1 MADQTPT
8 RSAQAEVLREEAI
21 ALCKRAGWS
30 PQCIGTERFKIGVSE
45 IYEELR
51 CLQKVCCVD
60 ISEELIECCRKHR
73 QWSPLFDDVLARIAL
88 LRGETN
94 KAELIWSDL
103 LNHQSEM
110 MHRIADQ
117 SLRAL
122 STKRDS
128 GEQLVDDVLQALD
141 RDQQHLV
148 DQMLYEAVM
157 ASSDFNDPFFVSAL
171 DIVSRSRSKPEHWP
185 WNRELLIDQLMLTL
199 FEQQLLAWDNHVE

>member
-45 IYEELR
+45 VYEEMR
-51 CLQKVCCVD
+51 CLQKVYCVD
-60 ISEELIECCRKHR
+60 ISEELIECCRKHQ
-73 QWSPLFDDVLARIAL
+73 QWSPLFEDVEARIAL
-88 LRGETN
+88 FRGETN

-103 LNHQSEM
+103 LNHKSKI

-117 SLRAL
+117 SLRSLHA
-122 STKRDS
+122 KIDS
-128 GEQLVDDVLQALD
+128 GEQLSNDVVQALD
-141 RDQQHLV
+141 HNQQNLA
-148 DQMLYEAVM
+148 DQMLCEAII
-157 ASSDFNDPFFVSAL
+157 ASSDLSNAFLVNAL

>member
-1 MADQTPT
+1 VADQTPSQ
-8 RSAQAEVLREEAI
+8 SAQAEVLREEAI
-21 ALCKRAGWS
+21 ALCKRSGWS
-30 PQCIGTERFKIGVSE
+30 PQCIGTEQFKIGVSE

-73 QWSPLFDDVLARIAL
+73 QWSPLFDDVEARIAMF
-88 LRGETN
+88 RGETN

-117 SLRAL
+117 SLRSL
-122 STKRDS
+122 YTKRDS

-141 RDQQHLV
+141 HDQQKLV
-148 DQMLYEAVM
+148 DQMLCEAVM
-157 ASSDFNDPFFVSAL
+157 VSNDLSNAFLVSAL
-171 DIVSRSRSKPEHWP
+171 EIVSRSRSKPEHWP

-199 FEQQLLAWDNHVE
+199 FEQQLLELNNHVE

>member
-1 MADQTPT
+1 MADQTQS
-8 RSAQAEVLREEAI
+8 RLAQARALREEAI

-73 QWSPLFDDVLARIAL
+73 QWSPLFDDVEARIAMF
-88 LRGETN
+88 RGETN

-103 LNHQSEM
+103 LNHQSEI

-117 SLRAL
+117 SLRSL
-122 STKRDS
+122 YTKRDS

-141 RDQQHLV
+141 HDQQNLV
-148 DQMLYEAVM
+148 DRMLCEAMIV
-157 ASSDFNDPFFVSAL
+157 SNDLSDTFLVSAL

-199 FEQQLLAWDNHVE
+199 FEQQLLAWDNDVE